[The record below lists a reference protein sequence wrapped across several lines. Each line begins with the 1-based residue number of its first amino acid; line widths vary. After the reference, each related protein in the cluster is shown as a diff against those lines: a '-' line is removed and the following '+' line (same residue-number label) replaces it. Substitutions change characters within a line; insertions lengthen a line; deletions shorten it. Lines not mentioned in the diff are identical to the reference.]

1 MNISC
6 LQENLAL
13 GLQIVRSS
21 IGKDSGLPILSMILL
36 RAEGKF
42 IYLHTTNLEIA
53 IQYLV
58 RGKVEE
64 DGSIAIPAKTFSD
77 FISLLPKEKVELR
90 TENDTL
96 LSLVCKN
103 YQTTI
108 HGMAPDEFPLIPSLS
123 EGKRIECTSL
133 DLKGALGAAAQAAAT
148 QEIRPELHGVYLWW
162 RAQEKKLYCVGTDA
176 YRLSEKSIPAQG
188 DSQEDITCI
197 VPLRTIQ
204 ELSRNILRDDGGQC
218 EIVVTENQIMFKMDG
233 CECVS
238 KIVQGSFPDYQSIIP
253 STFFS
258 KILIDREELVR
269 AVKATSLFSR
279 GGLNDVICHIEPR
292 DQKRGIMTLSSANS
306 GVGENKVTLECELT
320 GGENGITLNFRYLLD
335 GLSHMESEHISIGVV
350 DTQNPCVLR
359 PVGDE
364 TFMYLIMPI
373 RE

>member
-36 RAEGKF
+36 RTEGKL
-42 IYLHTTNLEIA
+42 IYLHTTNLEVA
-53 IQYLV
+53 IQYSI

-64 DGSIAIPAKTFSD
+64 EGSIAIPAKTFSD
-77 FISLLPKEKVELR
+77 FITLLPKEKIELR
-90 TENDTL
+90 TENETL
-96 LSLVCKN
+96 LSLTCKN

-108 HGMAPDEFPLIPSLS
+108 HGMEPDEFPLIPPLS
-123 EGKRIECTSL
+123 EGRKLTCSSKE
-133 DLKGALGAAAQAAAT
+133 LKGALIAASQASAT
-148 QEIRPELHGVYLWW
+148 QEIRPELHSVYVWW

-176 YRLSEKSIPAQG
+176 YRLSEKSISVTIGPE
-188 DSQEDITCI
+188 EDILCI
-197 VPLRTIQ
+197 VPLRTVQ
-204 ELSRNILRDDGGQC
+204 ELSRSILRDDGGQC
-218 EIVVTENQIMFKMDG
+218 DIVVTENQIMFKTES

-238 KIVQGSFPDYQSIIP
+238 KIVQGVFPDYQSIIP
-253 STFFS
+253 TTFFT
-258 KILIDREELVR
+258 KIVIDRDELLR
-269 AVKATSLFSR
+269 AVKATSLFTK
-279 GGLNDVICHIEPR
+279 GGLNDVVCRLEPK
-292 DQKRGIMTLSSANS
+292 DQKRGTLILSSSNS
-306 GVGENKVTLECELT
+306 SVGENKVTLECEMS
-320 GGENGITLNFRYLLD
+320 GGENGITLNYRYLLD

-364 TFMYLIMPI
+364 SFTYLIMPI

>member
-36 RAEGKF
+36 RTEGKF

-53 IQYLV
+53 IQYSV

-77 FISLLPKEKVELR
+77 FITLLPKEKIELR
-90 TENDTL
+90 TENETL

-108 HGMAPDEFPLIPSLS
+108 HGMAPDEFPLIPPLS
-123 EGKRIECTSL
+123 EGKKFSCLSQELR
-133 DLKGALGAAAQAAAT
+133 GALTAASQASAI
-148 QEIRPELHGVYLWW
+148 QEMRPELSSVYLWW

-176 YRLSEKSIPAQG
+176 YRLSEKSISATS
-188 DSQEDITCI
+188 DAEEDIICI

-218 EIVVTENQIMFKMDG
+218 DIIVTENQIMFKTES

-253 STFFS
+253 TTFFS
-258 KILIDREELVR
+258 KIVIDREELLR
-269 AVKATSLFSR
+269 AVKATSLFTR
-279 GGLNDVICHIEPR
+279 GGLNDVLCRLEPK
-292 DQKRGIMTLSSANS
+292 DQKHGVLVLSSSNS
-306 GVGENKVTLECELT
+306 SVGENKVTLECEMS
-320 GGENGITLNFRYLLD
+320 GGENGITLNYRYLLD

-350 DTQNPCVLR
+350 DTQNPCVIR

-364 TFMYLIMPI
+364 SFMYLIMPI